1 MSHSPTKQGQKIGRI
16 RLKVIPDCSANTLL
30 PFISANIEPGSDVS
44 TDGWKGYE
52 PLDENTYRHH
62 KVFQNKK
69 GNGSLLEEQIQ
80 EIDKGREDKRVIYQI
95 SNSNA
100 PMKML
105 T

>member
-1 MSHSPTKQGQKIGRI
+1 MDHVT
-16 RLKVIPDCSANTLL
+16 
-30 PFISANIEPGSDVS
+30 
-44 TDGWKGYE
+44 
-52 PLDENTYRHH
+52 
-62 KVFQNKK
+62 K

-95 SNSNA
+95 NNSNA